1 MRAMTITDLH
11 ALLEASF
18 QPGITRGMDAVLRVQ
33 AGEAAITFR
42 VDHGTI
48 VFDRSNRMVPDAT
61 FHFADIATARG
72 LLQGEQDAFDAFM
85 AGHFR
90 ADGYLMW
97 AFALIAMFRGA
108 SEHAVPVD

>member
-11 ALLEASF
+11 RLLEASF

-33 AGEAAITFR
+33 AGEAAVTFR

-48 VFDRSNRMVPDAT
+48 EFDQGNRLVPDAT
-61 FHFADIATARG
+61 FHFPDVASARA
-72 LLQGEQDAFDAFM
+72 LLQGEQDAFEAFM
-85 AGHFR
+85 AGRFR

-97 AFALIAMFRGA
+97 AFALIAMFRGETKVA
-108 SEHAVPVD
+108 IPVD

>member
-11 ALLEASF
+11 RLLEASF

-33 AGEAAITFR
+33 AGEDAVTFR

-48 VFDRSNRMVPDAT
+48 VFDPGNLLVPDAT
-61 FHFADIATARG
+61 FHFADVATARE
-72 LLQGEQDAFDAFM
+72 LLQGEQDAFEAFM
-85 AGHFR
+85 AGRFR

-97 AFALIAMFRGA
+97 AFALIAMFRGM
-108 SEHAVPVD
+108 SEAAVPAD